1 MGVSSNIK
9 RISTQKNYL
18 KKGITKEVSRMAIEA
33 IFGIP
38 FIVLFFSSSQAT
50 TFTIT
55 NNCPYTIWPANLAGS
70 GPQLSSTGFELGSKA
85 SLTLTALPPWSGRFW
100 ARTGCTTDA
109 SGKFNCATANCGTG
123 QVQCN
128 GVAGSPPT
136 SLVEF
141 SIAPNNGRDFYDVS
155 LVDGFNLPISV
166 TPQGLVPVI
175 SPRGGSGDTC
185 IPASCARNMN
195 SDCPNDLAVK
205 GPDGN
210 SVIGCKSARVAFN
223 RPEYCCTENFNTSTT
238 CKPTNYSMFFKNGC
252 PQAYSYACDDLTSTF
267 SCIGGANYDITFC
280 P

>member
-1 MGVSSNIK
+1 
-9 RISTQKNYL
+9 
-18 KKGITKEVSRMAIEA
+18 MAIEA
-33 IFGIP
+33 IFGIS

-70 GPQLSSTGFELGSKA
+70 GPQLSSTGFELASKA

-100 ARTGCTTDA
+100 ARTGCTTDP

-128 GVAGSPPT
+128 GVAGSPPA

-166 TPQGLVPVI
+166 TPQGSAGAGESKSTGCPVNLN
-175 SPRGGSGDTC
+175 PH
-185 IPASCARNMN
+185 
-195 SDCPNDLAVK
+195 CPPELAVT
-205 GPDGN
+205 GVGG
-210 SVIGCKSARVAFN
+210 VIACKSACVAFN
-223 RPEYCCTENFNTSTT
+223 QPQYCCTGEFGTPEK
-238 CKPTNYSMFFKNGC
+238 CLPTKYSLIFKQQC
-252 PQAYSYACDDLTSTF
+252 PQAYSYAYDDKTSTF
-267 SCIGGANYDITFC
+267 TCSGGANYLITFC

>member
-166 TPQGLVPVI
+166 TPQEKC
-175 SPRGGSGDTC
+175 D
-185 IPASCARNMN
+185 
-195 SDCPNDLAVK
+195 K
-205 GPDGN
+205 
-210 SVIGCKSARVAFN
+210 KN
-223 RPEYCCTENFNTSTT
+223 RPT
-238 CKPTNYSMFFKNGC
+238 KYSLIFKQQC
-252 PQAYSYACDDLTSTF
+252 PQAYSYAYDDKTSTF
-267 SCIGGANYDITFC
+267 TCNGGANYLITFC